1 MVPLRGNAFKR
12 QPERLA
18 LSWSQRGDTE
28 IHGLGIRA
36 AGFQDLQRN
45 VFPLDHLSYLVL
57 ELHLDYYVGHGL
69 VAGVGYAAIDIA
81 DGRAHEILSGAH
93 LEIGKLK
100 ARGVGGWAG
109 RALRLA
115 AHQKCADDGKHDHG
129 SYGDCDNSPA
139 GITLFGIRIWLA

>member
-57 ELHLDYYVGHGL
+57 GGGPDAPFGWPRIRNAPTTASTITAPTAIAIMRRLESRSS
-69 VAGVGYAAIDIA
+69 AIGVG
-81 DGRAHEILSGAH
+81 
-93 LEIGKLK
+93 
-100 ARGVGGWAG
+100 
-109 RALRLA
+109 
-115 AHQKCADDGKHDHG
+115 
-129 SYGDCDNSPA
+129 
-139 GITLFGIRIWLA
+139 